1 MTISWVEARPEVQTS
16 VQVKM
21 TMTSKMKL
29 KEITLGLSILYLL
42 EAKRKKLM
50 IWTLRRGKKMLKQ
63 KNLGLTMMLK

>member
-1 MTISWVEARPEVQTS
+1 MTISWVEARPGVQMS

-50 IWTLRRGKKMLKQ
+50 IQTLRRGKKMLKQ

>member
-50 IWTLRRGKKMLKQ
+50 IRTLRRGKKMLKQ